1 LDIAISKLADP
12 DLYAEE
18 DNVRYSMRE
27 LEDMPLYEIGQIDP
41 NYEKQLRDGAF
52 EKAKTERGTYRC
64 TLCGKESPNR
74 SHFQVDHIK
83 PRNQGG
89 KSVPE
94 NLQILCPRCNGKKGD
109 R

>member
-1 LDIAISKLADP
+1 MADP

-94 NLQILCPRCNGKKGD
+94 NLQIPSLQDIFLLLPPASD
-109 R
+109 LPE